1 MLRYF
6 GDGVVDALHYFRFLD
21 CRVKLFDDLGGLE
34 GQPHRHIQKLLDI
47 QHNYSRKTHRAN
59 FQDFTEMLKASVIN
73 KATSNNSDKHYKFEV
88 GSEVDVVDNLLLGPT
103 IKDILENLIP
113 GLQQIRIVL

>member
-1 MLRYF
+1 
-6 GDGVVDALHYFRFLD
+6 
-21 CRVKLFDDLGGLE
+21 
-34 GQPHRHIQKLLDI
+34 
-47 QHNYSRKTHRAN
+47 
-59 FQDFTEMLKASVIN
+59 MLKASVIN

-88 GSEVDVVDNLLLGPT
+88 GSEVDVVDDLLLGPT